1 MKRFNR
7 DSGDKMV
14 ARGEARSAAKCETPG
29 ISATTIE
36 EPCTGLGTI
45 YPMIQGLRTSL
56 RCVLQPWLPSYHR
69 YRG

>member
-1 MKRFNR
+1 
-7 DSGDKMV
+7 MV
-14 ARGEARSAAKCETPG
+14 ARGEARSAAKCETPR

-36 EPCTGLGTI
+36 EPCKGERSVASDALTGLGTI